1 MCAAV
6 DDGLEVQSW
15 VGLDWNCC
23 FHMGRFCRDY
33 SGLGFLSI
41 FTRLIM
47 FAFGFLG
54 LMNLQMMNLIGEEL
68 LELQKIVGLGG
79 NWKYNEALFRKL
91 KFLAVFFFFFFFSG
105 INDRYAPF
113 DLFL

>member
-1 MCAAV
+1 
-6 DDGLEVQSW
+6 
-15 VGLDWNCC
+15 
-23 FHMGRFCRDY
+23 
-33 SGLGFLSI
+33 
-41 FTRLIM
+41 M

-79 NWKYNEALFRKL
+79 NGKYNEALFRKL